1 MAKTKPILK
10 LGIIIAVIVIILGIV
25 VALALTGTSAPQQ
38 PSPQQNSS
46 VSGQA
51 QNLSALG
58 QYLNVSQPPELG
70 VLSNESVPQSP

>member
-10 LGIIIAVIVIILGIV
+10 LGIIMAAIVVILGIV
-25 VALALTGTSAPQQ
+25 VALALTGSPAQQ
-38 PSPQQNSS
+38 PSAQQNAS
-46 VSGQA
+46 VSGLA